1 LFGVLR
7 TKLALITRAY
17 FNERNFAK
25 VEVLADLY
33 AHLCDTLTDDAVTM
47 DERALFGVR
56 CALVRCH

>member
-1 LFGVLR
+1 MLCRRPLFGVLR

-33 AHLCDTLTDDAVTM
+33 AHLCDTLTDDAATM

-56 CALVRCH
+56 